1 MEKLFPWVY
10 GCVCVCVFVYMCM
23 FVLYSLTFLRG
34 CEARSQIIII
44 TIVIK
49 KTLSAANRTTG
60 AYSDNVS
67 SEWSET
73 RQHTWRRGAHEHVRR
88 RVRQSKQVEE

>member
-1 MEKLFPWVY
+1 MGVWLCMCL
-10 GCVCVCVFVYMCM
+10 CVCT
-23 FVLYSLTFLRG
+23 FVLCRHTFLRG

-49 KTLSAANRTTG
+49 KTLRAANRTTG

-67 SEWSET
+67 SRWSET
-73 RQHTWRRGAHEHVRR
+73 GQHT
-88 RVRQSKQVEE
+88 